1 MPRGKT
7 QPIFLAA
14 WVAGFAVVGCTPAP
28 EPVRLTTN
36 PAAVAPSAPAASVS
50 FQGRQIAGAES
61 ALPKLDE
68 RSVASHLDAGRVA
81 DALEKL
87 SIEQKEELEGL
98 ATRLYEKKLEVLHT
112 KRAEELTAATASY
125 SRDKEKAWDAISA
138 AFHAQADAMG
148 RDRVLLAS
156 LVGFPDPDPLSRRKA
171 RRADLAGQVDLEKAA
186 RTRKSILA
194 REEEFWS
201 KVEAISMPVRSAF
214 VDKLRQI
221 ASKYTEADARAM
233 TDARAEAAEILSG
246 ATSDIETP
254 SVDFGVFVPA
264 TPAQEVKLAPMGVD
278 KAPVAA
284 RPSAAGSTD
293 PAVDVFLKLKNY
305 RLAKPGETAR
315 DVSKEFETWSRQF
328 NAAR

>member
-1 MPRGKT
+1 MIPAANVPST
-7 QPIFLAA
+7 LAA
-14 WVAGFAVVGCTPAP
+14 
-28 EPVRLTTN
+28 
-36 PAAVAPSAPAASVS
+36 SAS
-50 FQGRQIAGAES
+50 FPGRQISGAS
-61 ALPKLDE
+61 ADLPRLEE

-87 SIEQKEELEGL
+87 SVEQKEELEAL
-98 ATRLYEKKLEVLHT
+98 SVRLYEKKLEVLRT
-112 KRAEELTAATASY
+112 KRAEDLAAATASY
-125 SRDKEKAWDAISA
+125 TRDREKAWDDITA

-156 LVGFPDPDPLSRRKA
+156 LVGFPDPDQQSRRKA

-186 RTRKSILA
+186 KTRKSIVA
-194 REEEFWS
+194 REEEFWT
-201 KVEAISMPVRSAF
+201 KVEAISMPVRSAY

-221 ASKYTEADARAM
+221 AAKYTEADSRALE
-233 TDARAEAAEILSG
+233 DARAEAAEILSG

-264 TPAQEVKLAPMGVD
+264 APAQEVKLAPMGVD

-284 RPSAAGSTD
+284 RPLAAGGAD
-293 PAVDVFLKLKNY
+293 PSVDVFLRLKNY
-305 RLAKPGETAR
+305 RLAKPGEAAR

-328 NAAR
+328 KAAR